1 MKSIKGITLII
12 LIMGASSLL
21 WFFATPVEPLH
32 SLDKLSHMIGGL
44 AITGFFVVFL
54 LSTRMKM
61 LDRWFH
67 GLENVYRYHK
77 YIAIISLAL
86 VILHGQLQE
95 RVPDMDKRFETSL
108 SEFSKELG
116 ELGQYG
122 FIALIL
128 IALLAKFLKY
138 EHWRVIHRFML
149 IPYTFGIYHAYF
161 SSKYDLLQ
169 PTPLGIFTAITTTI
183 GFMSALY
190 MLTMYQDMF
199 FKYTGKITGIQ
210 QMGKNAIELEIT
222 LDKNISYQYG
232 QFVFIKF
239 FQDGLEKAPHPFS
252 ISGGGGKKISVT
264 IKVLGDFTQ
273 QVYHSIKI
281 NTPVALNGPYG
292 QLNFEKGPQSQIWIA
307 GGIGITPFLS
317 YLQAK
322 PINRP
327 IELFYTYRG
336 EDNAIYKD
344 FLQGYAST
352 NPHFKVNFIDTI
364 QMDRLSFE
372 SYHVPANTK
381 VYLCGPEKMVRHF
394 TKQLKSHNNDITIDF
409 EAFKFR

>member
-1 MKSIKGITLII
+1 MKSIRGITFII
-12 LIMGASSLL
+12 LIMGTSALL
-21 WFFATPVEPLH
+21 WFFATPIEPLH

-44 AITGFFVVFL
+44 AITGFFLVFL
-54 LSTRMKM
+54 LSTRMKL

-95 RVPDMDKRFETSL
+95 MVPEDKEFDTSL

-128 IALLAKFLKY
+128 IAFLAKFLKY
-138 EHWRVIHRFML
+138 EHWRIIHRFML

-210 QMGKNAIELEIT
+210 QMGSNVIELELT
-222 LDKNISYQYG
+222 LDKKIPFQFG

-239 FQDGLEKAPHPFS
+239 FQDGLDKAPHPFS
-252 ISGGGGKKISVT
+252 ISSGDGERIFVT
-264 IKVLGDFTQ
+264 IKVLGDFTH

-281 NTPVALNGPYG
+281 NTAVALNGPYG

-317 YLQAK
+317 YLQSQ
-322 PINRP
+322 PFDRT
-327 IELFYTYRG
+327 IELFYTYQG

-344 FLQGYAST
+344 YLQSYAVS
-352 NPHFKVNFIDTI
+352 NQQFKVNFIDTT

-372 SYHVPANTK
+372 NYHVPANTQ
-381 VYLCGPEKMVRHF
+381 VYLCGPDKMVKHF
-394 TKQLKSHNNDITIDF
+394 TKQLKSHNNDIMIDF

>member
-1 MKSIKGITLII
+1 MKSIRGITFII
-12 LIMGASSLL
+12 LIMGTSALL
-21 WFFATPVEPLH
+21 WFFATPIEPLH

-44 AITGFFVVFL
+44 AITGFFLVFL
-54 LSTRMKM
+54 LSTRMKL

-95 RVPDMDKRFETSL
+95 MVPEDKEFDTSL

-128 IALLAKFLKY
+128 LAFLAKFLKY
-138 EHWRVIHRFML
+138 EHWRIIHRFML

-210 QMGKNAIELEIT
+210 QMGSNVIELELT
-222 LDKNISYQYG
+222 LDKKIPFQFG

-239 FQDGLEKAPHPFS
+239 FQDGLDKAPHPFS
-252 ISGGGGKKISVT
+252 ISSGDGERIFVT
-264 IKVLGDFTQ
+264 IKVLGDFTH

-281 NTPVALNGPYG
+281 NTAVALNGPYG

-317 YLQAK
+317 YLQSQ
-322 PINRP
+322 PFDRT
-327 IELFYTYRG
+327 IELFYTYQG

-344 FLQGYAST
+344 YLQSYAVS
-352 NPHFKVNFIDTI
+352 NQQFKVNFIDTT

-372 SYHVPANTK
+372 NYHVPANTQ
-381 VYLCGPEKMVRHF
+381 VYLCGPDKMVKHF
-394 TKQLKSHNNDITIDF
+394 TKQLKSHNNDIMIDF

>member
-1 MKSIKGITLII
+1 MKSIRGITFII
-12 LIMGASSLL
+12 LIMGTSALL
-21 WFFATPVEPLH
+21 WFFATPIEPLH

-44 AITGFFVVFL
+44 AITGFFLVFL
-54 LSTRMKM
+54 LSTRMKL

-95 RVPDMDKRFETSL
+95 MVPEDKEFDSSL

-128 IALLAKFLKY
+128 IAFLAKFLKY
-138 EHWRVIHRFML
+138 EHWRIIHRFML

-210 QMGKNAIELEIT
+210 QMGSNVIELELT
-222 LDKNISYQYG
+222 LDKKIPFQFG

-239 FQDGLEKAPHPFS
+239 FQDGLDKAPHPFS
-252 ISGGGGKKISVT
+252 ISSGDGERIFVT
-264 IKVLGDFTQ
+264 IKVLGDFTH

-281 NTPVALNGPYG
+281 NTAVALNGPYG

-317 YLQAK
+317 YLQSQ
-322 PINRP
+322 PFDRT
-327 IELFYTYRG
+327 IELFYTYQG

-344 FLQGYAST
+344 YLQSYAVS
-352 NPHFKVNFIDTI
+352 NQQFKVNFIDTA

-372 SYHVPANTK
+372 NYHVPANTQ
-381 VYLCGPEKMVRHF
+381 VYLCGPDKMVKHF
-394 TKQLKSHNNDITIDF
+394 TKQLKSHNNDIMIDF

>member
-1 MKSIKGITLII
+1 MKSIRGITFII
-12 LIMGASSLL
+12 LIMGTSALL
-21 WFFATPVEPLH
+21 WFFATPIEPLH

-44 AITGFFVVFL
+44 AITGFFLVFL
-54 LSTRMKM
+54 LSTRMKL

-95 RVPDMDKRFETSL
+95 MVSEDKEFDTSL

-128 IALLAKFLKY
+128 IAFLAKFLKY
-138 EHWRVIHRFML
+138 EHWRIIHRFML

-169 PTPLGIFTAITTTI
+169 PTPLGIFSAITTTI

-210 QMGKNAIELEIT
+210 QMGSNVIELELT
-222 LDKNISYQYG
+222 LDKKIPFQFG

-239 FQDGLEKAPHPFS
+239 FQDGLDKAPHPFS
-252 ISGGGGKKISVT
+252 ISSGDGERIFVT
-264 IKVLGDFTQ
+264 IKVLGDFTH

-281 NTPVALNGPYG
+281 NTAVALNGPYG

-317 YLQAK
+317 YLQSQ
-322 PINRP
+322 PFDRT
-327 IELFYTYRG
+327 IELFYTYQG

-344 FLQGYAST
+344 YLQSYAVS
-352 NPHFKVNFIDTI
+352 NQQFKVNFIDTT

-372 SYHVPANTK
+372 NYHVPANTQ
-381 VYLCGPEKMVRHF
+381 VYLCGPDKMVKHF
-394 TKQLKSHNNDITIDF
+394 TKQLKSHNNDIMIDF

>member
-1 MKSIKGITLII
+1 MKSIRGITFII
-12 LIMGASSLL
+12 LIMGTSALL
-21 WFFATPVEPLH
+21 WFFATPIEPLH

-44 AITGFFVVFL
+44 AITGFFLVFL
-54 LSTRMKM
+54 LSTRMKL

-95 RVPDMDKRFETSL
+95 MVPEDKEFDSSL

-128 IALLAKFLKY
+128 IAFLAKFLKY
-138 EHWRVIHRFML
+138 EHWRIIHRFML

-169 PTPLGIFTAITTTI
+169 PTPLGIFSAITTTI

-210 QMGKNAIELEIT
+210 QMGSNVIELELT
-222 LDKNISYQYG
+222 LDKKIPFQFG

-239 FQDGLEKAPHPFS
+239 FQDGLDKAPHPFS
-252 ISGGGGKKISVT
+252 ISSGDGERIFVT
-264 IKVLGDFTQ
+264 IKVLGDFTH

-281 NTPVALNGPYG
+281 NTAVALNGPYG

-317 YLQAK
+317 YLQSQ
-322 PINRP
+322 PFDRT
-327 IELFYTYRG
+327 IELFYTYQG

-344 FLQGYAST
+344 YLQSYAVS
-352 NPHFKVNFIDTI
+352 NQQFKVNFIDTT

-372 SYHVPANTK
+372 NYHVPANTQ
-381 VYLCGPEKMVRHF
+381 VYLCGPDKMVKHF
-394 TKQLKSHNNDITIDF
+394 TKQLKSHNNDIMIDF

>member
-1 MKSIKGITLII
+1 MKSIRGITFII
-12 LIMGASSLL
+12 LIMGTSALL
-21 WFFATPVEPLH
+21 WFFATPIEPLH

-44 AITGFFVVFL
+44 AITGFFLVFL
-54 LSTRMKM
+54 LSTRMKL

-95 RVPDMDKRFETSL
+95 MVPEDKEFDTSL

-128 IALLAKFLKY
+128 IAFLAKFLKY
-138 EHWRVIHRFML
+138 EHWRIIHRFML

-169 PTPLGIFTAITTTI
+169 PTPLGIFSAITTTI

-210 QMGKNAIELEIT
+210 QMGSNVIELELT
-222 LDKNISYQYG
+222 LDKKIPFQFG

-239 FQDGLEKAPHPFS
+239 FQDGLDKAPHPFS
-252 ISGGGGKKISVT
+252 ISSGDGERIFVT
-264 IKVLGDFTQ
+264 IKVLGDFTH

-281 NTPVALNGPYG
+281 NTAVALNGPYG

-317 YLQAK
+317 YLQSQ
-322 PINRP
+322 PFDRT
-327 IELFYTYRG
+327 IELFYTYQG

-344 FLQGYAST
+344 YLQSYAVS
-352 NPHFKVNFIDTI
+352 NQQFKVNFIDTT

-372 SYHVPANTK
+372 NYHVPANTQ
-381 VYLCGPEKMVRHF
+381 VYLCGPDKMVKHF
-394 TKQLKSHNNDITIDF
+394 TKQLKSHNNDIMIDF